1 MQVLT
6 NSGGVA
12 MTNAHL
18 IADEKAGQAVIF
30 DAPDNT
36 VEPLLDEAQKRG
48 WDVVGLWLTHGHFD
62 HFADHAVIRRRF
74 PNVKILAHAA
84 DQAKMNRPEI
94 QVRMFGLPFDIEP
107 LAPDAFVVQGQ
118 TLKLGAMDVKVL
130 HTPGHSPGHVVYYF
144 PREKVLV
151 GGDMI
156 IGGSIG
162 RTDLPDSDH
171 AQMEESLKKIMEL
184 PDDTQLLPGHG
195 QNSTLGEER
204 RTNYFLQSILES

>member
-1 MQVLT
+1 
-6 NSGGVA
+6 
-12 MTNAHL
+12 
-18 IADEKAGQAVIF
+18 
-30 DAPDNT
+30 
-36 VEPLLDEAQKRG
+36 
-48 WDVVGLWLTHGHFD
+48 
-62 HFADHAVIRRRF
+62 
-74 PNVKILAHAA
+74 
-84 DQAKMNRPEI
+84 
-94 QVRMFGLPFDIEP
+94 
-107 LAPDAFVVQGQ
+107 
-118 TLKLGAMDVKVL
+118 
-130 HTPGHSPGHVVYYF
+130 
-144 PREKVLV
+144 V